1 MTLGTPTITV
11 GQPPNQTF
19 KVGSEAPAQRYETTL
34 RSSGTERRSARMP
47 LTRRLLSLFALGLS
61 LSSLSAA
68 GFGIAGSDD
77 GLFVSLLCAGGFL
90 SLTATAALRYFSD
103 GRI

>member
-1 MTLGTPTITV
+1 MTIGASTAASDQDGEGPQGAV
-11 GQPPNQTF
+11 AGARVAPP
-19 KVGSEAPAQRYETTL
+19 
-34 RSSGTERRSARMP
+34 ARMP

-90 SLTATAALRYFSD
+90 SLTATAALRYFSN
-103 GRI
+103 GRF